1 MELGEKYAYTVYK
14 NSSFSKAAMIHFVTQ
29 SALSTAVKK
38 LENKLG
44 FNIFDRSKSPISL
57 TKEGEIYIAY
67 LEEVTQAE
75 DNMRQSIEQLS
86 ESITEKLAVG
96 GTSLL
101 AFNILPKVCGEF
113 HIKFPNVKVIMDM
126 GELNA
131 YNKLFDKLDSGILQL
146 VIGYSYDKAKYSA
159 IPLMKERYVIA
170 VRRDFVTSP
179 ELLKYKLTRSEILS
193 GKVFPDKVV
202 TDFKLFEGIKF
213 HRVPKG
219 GIIWNDM
226 PEFLSQCSFSHCYT
240 YNTRKNNVAYDMMLN
255 GLGAVV
261 TTDYVISKFPE
272 QDDVLYFLVNTQK
285 TSRQARIFYKKGK
298 VLSPAEE
305 EFIKIAKKLASIAK

>member
-14 NSSFSKAAMIHFVTQ
+14 KSSFSKAAASHYVTQ
-29 SALSTAVKK
+29 AALSTTVKK
-38 LENKLG
+38 LENSLG
-44 FNIFDRSKSPISL
+44 FNIFDRSKFPITL
-57 TKEGEIYIAY
+57 TKQGEIYIEY
-67 LEEVTQAE
+67 LEEKAE
-75 DNMRQSIEQLS
+75 AEKNLHQRINYLS

-101 AFNILPKVCGEF
+101 AFDMMPKVCGEF
-113 HIKFPNVKVIMDM
+113 HKNFPNVEVIIDM

-179 ELLKYKLTRSEILS
+179 ELLKHKLTRSEILS
-193 GKVFPDKVV
+193 GKDFSDKLIL
-202 TDFKLFEGIKF
+202 DFELFSDIKF
-213 HRVPKG
+213 HRVPKSG
-219 GIIWNDM
+219 VIWRDM
-226 PEFLSQCSFSHCYT
+226 SDFLSQCSFSHCYIYNNRKNDIT
-240 YNTRKNNVAYDMMLN
+240 YNMMLN

-272 QDDVLYFLVNTQK
+272 RDDVLYFLVNTQK
-285 TSRQARIFYKKGK
+285 TSRQAMIIYKKDK
-298 VLSPAEE
+298 ELSPTEK
-305 EFIKIAKKLASIAK
+305 EFVLTAQRLAKSK